1 MRDKASVKRRSRT
14 SLDLVLWSTRGGPR
28 LERAGQKLL
37 FRARRRPT
45 GPPCATADGEAHW
58 EGLPT
63 PPLRAGGEH
72 ANCEE
77 LLLVAVVRMRKAG
90 LTHREQC
97 MQKRNRGSPQQHGS
111 SGSQKQSALFKR
123 QGLTQFTPDFV
134 EWLTNESLEDTSMG
148 MAMPRGRYGEE
159 VWTSAF
165 FDSVKVELDRRQQG
179 TGIFVCAFDRTDGN
193 NQPTGVT
200 DIASR
205 RLITLLIGPA
215 YKVRD
220 EKEALRKALTKSQ
233 RAANPSWLDT
243 YRKVITCTAEDA
255 PDLGLSFDELI
266 DYSSAFHALTPITNA
281 VFTARLAERLVRSG
295 MVLDLC
301 SILCDGQ
308 AHGTSGDIEASSFD
322 LGKLAK
328 YGFRSCTCKTFPH
341 YLWCIHSCGDAKLR
355 KLIKSWPATLDP
367 TRLGDRRTGAIPNA
381 VRGGALGR
389 M

>member
-1 MRDKASVKRRSRT
+1 MRSDFEDWSQSKQDQMRNTVEMMKVFPNPQIESHILQMMLKKWAKASRAPQASTALVSFGEKKVAGRWAKGWAHDDWKMMRT
-14 SLDLVLWSTRGGPR
+14 SLNPIG
-28 LERAGQKLL
+28 
-37 FRARRRPT
+37 
-45 GPPCATADGEAHW
+45 
-58 EGLPT
+58 GLPT
-63 PPLRAGGEH
+63 D
-72 ANCEE
+72 NQ
-77 LLLVAVVRMRKAG
+77 G
-90 LTHREQC
+90 LEG
-97 MQKRNRGSPQQHGS
+97 KN
-111 SGSQKQSALFKR
+111 GSQKQSALFKR

-148 MAMPRGRYGEE
+148 MAMPKGRYGEE

-165 FDSVKVELDRRQQG
+165 FDSVTVELGRRQQG
-179 TGIFVCAFDRTDGN
+179 TGIFVCAFDRTDGD

-205 RLITLLIGPA
+205 RLITLLTGPA

-266 DYSSAFHALTPITNA
+266 DYSSAFHALTPITDA

-328 YGFRSCTCKTFPH
+328 YGFRSCTCKTFTH